1 MGGLLTV
8 PQFLNRFPQLDTL
21 DPSQTS
27 FHKAWVTGK
36 SKIAHLQECI
46 SDVIRSRGWLLEPG
60 MSRLCYSLHT
70 DQ

>member
-27 FHKAWVTGK
+27 FHNAWVTGEF
-36 SKIAHLQECI
+36 KIVYSQECI
-46 SDVIRSRGWLLEPG
+46 SDDIRSRGWLLEPG
-60 MSRLCYSLHT
+60 LSRLCYSLHT
-70 DQ
+70 HQ

>member
-27 FHKAWVTGK
+27 FHKAMG
-36 SKIAHLQECI
+36 
-46 SDVIRSRGWLLEPG
+46 DR
-60 MSRLCYSLHT
+60 
-70 DQ
+70 

>member
-27 FHKAWVTGK
+27 FHNAWVTGEF
-36 SKIAHLQECI
+36 KIVHSNEYI
-46 SDVIRSRGWLLEPG
+46 FDDIRSRGWLLEPG
-60 MSRLCYSLHT
+60 LSRLCYSLHT
-70 DQ
+70 HQ